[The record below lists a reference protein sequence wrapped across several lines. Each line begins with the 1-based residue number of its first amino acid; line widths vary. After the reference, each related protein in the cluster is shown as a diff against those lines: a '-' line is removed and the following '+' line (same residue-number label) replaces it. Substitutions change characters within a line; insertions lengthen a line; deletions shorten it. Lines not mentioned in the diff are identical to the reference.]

1 MGYIVRF
8 MRWPAGHRPGGDSI
22 PEQWRMKTVL
32 NRLAWGFAVTVVVYA
47 AVGPGMGVLY
57 GNPLACLGVGLIG
70 LGLCMESR
78 RKLIAV
84 KAAQSQAPGRRD

>member
-1 MGYIVRF
+1 MK
-8 MRWPAGHRPGGDSI
+8 SI
-22 PEQWRMKTVL
+22 L
-32 NRLAWGFAVTVVVYA
+32 NSLAWGLAVAVVAYA

-78 RKLIAV
+78 RKLVAA
-84 KAAQSQAPGRRD
+84 KATIPPNSSHRG

>member
-1 MGYIVRF
+1 MK
-8 MRWPAGHRPGGDSI
+8 SI
-22 PEQWRMKTVL
+22 L
-32 NRLAWGFAVTVVVYA
+32 NSLAWGFAVAVVVYA

-78 RKLIAV
+78 RRLVLAKVPL
-84 KAAQSQAPGRRD
+84 APNTNHRD